1 MGISDKLKEWYH
13 ATFGQSLDEATV
25 RCSCDSPTYDPRNE
39 VIYNGRTRREIDD
52 ENSRLVDII
61 SRPILIPK
69 R

>member
-1 MGISDKLKEWYH
+1 MGISNKLKEWYQV
-13 ATFGQSLDEATV
+13 TFGQSLDEATA
-25 RCSCDSPTYDPRNE
+25 RCNCDSLIYNPQNE

-52 ENSRLVDII
+52 ENSRLADII